1 MVKSKKGKKQKVKSK
16 SNSSGN
22 KNIFVIALVLFVLV
36 VLVVAFY
43 GFQTEEG
50 DKMNPVV
57 VLETSKGNIKLE
69 LDRENAP
76 ITTENFVKYVED
88 GHFDGLIF
96 HRVIPNFM
104 IQGGGFTPDGNQRQT
119 REPIKLESDNGLK
132 NVRGS
137 VAMARTMVE
146 DSATSQ
152 FFINLNDNDFLNRGV
167 RDAGYAVFGM
177 VIEGMNVVDEIAKVQ
192 TASRAGHGDWPLED
206 VLITRAYLE

>member
-1 MVKSKKGKKQKVKSK
+1 MAKSKKGKKQKVKSK
-16 SNSSGN
+16 SNPSGN
-22 KNIFVIALVLFVLV
+22 KNIFVIALVLFVLI

-43 GFQTEEG
+43 DFQTEEE

-88 GHFDGLIF
+88 GHYDGLIF
-96 HRVIPNFM
+96 HRVMSNFM

-119 REPIKLESDNGLK
+119 RDPIKLESDNGLK

-137 VAMARTMVE
+137 VAMARTVVE

-167 RDAGYAVFGM
+167 RDAGYAVFGK
-177 VIEGMNVVDEIAKVQ
+177 VIEGMDVVDAIARVQ
-192 TASRAGHGDWPLED
+192 TANRAGHGDWPVED
-206 VLITRAYLE
+206 VLINRAYLE